1 MKIYAD
7 SLFLLN
13 FTIDYLLLLAA
24 GKICCL
30 PLRRWRMLLGA
41 AWGGLYAV
49 LAAVWPGFFALWTVK
64 LLSGAGAVAAAYGGM
79 GRFLR
84 ATGAFFAVSAAFGG
98 GVYALLGLSGSGTG
112 GLFIPV
118 STRVLVL
125 SFALCYGAVSL
136 IFRRVGA
143 RGERTL
149 VKARAELGER
159 QLEFTA
165 LEDTGNQL
173 CDPVSGEKLI
183 ILEKPLA
190 EELLGTR
197 LPGEEA
203 ETLFALEQ
211 RGLRPRLVS
220 FSSLG
225 GAGLMVC
232 FRADR
237 LWVEGR
243 QAGSLLAIAPGEVC
257 ASGEYRAI
265 I

>member
-13 FTIDYLLLLAA
+13 FIIDYLLLLAA

-30 PLRRWRMLLGA
+30 PLKRWRMLLGA
-41 AWGGLYAV
+41 AWGGVYAV

-79 GRFLR
+79 GRYWR
-84 ATGAFFAVSAAFGG
+84 ATGAFFAVGAAFGG
-98 GVYALLGLSGSGTG
+98 AVYAALGLSGGGSGR
-112 GLFIPV
+112 LFIPV
-118 STRVLVL
+118 SMKVLAL
-125 SFALCYGAVSL
+125 SFAVCYAGVSM
-136 IFRRVGA
+136 IFRHIGK

-149 VKARAELGER
+149 VKGRAELGER

-165 LEDTGNQL
+165 LEDTGNGL
-173 CDPVSGEKLI
+173 CDPVSGEKVT
-183 ILEKPLA
+183 ILDRTLA
-190 EELLGTR
+190 EELLGAR
-197 LPGEEA
+197 LPVENA
-203 ETLFALEQ
+203 KAFFALEEL
-211 RGLRPRLVS
+211 GLRPRLLS

-225 GAGLMVC
+225 GAGMLVC
-232 FRADR
+232 FRADK
-237 LWVEGR
+237 LSIDGR

-265 I
+265 F